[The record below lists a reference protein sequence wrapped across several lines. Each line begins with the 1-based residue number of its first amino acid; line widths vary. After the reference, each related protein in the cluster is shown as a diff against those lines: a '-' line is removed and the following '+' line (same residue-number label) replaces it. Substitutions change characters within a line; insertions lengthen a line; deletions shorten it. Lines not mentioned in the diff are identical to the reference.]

1 MIPNRTLDRDKTVQK
16 FKTKV
21 CIFWLTPEGCPYG
34 DRCLYAHG
42 KLQLRE
48 DRGESNVPGIDPDVN
63 ERYKT
68 RLCRFML
75 AKSPCPHG
83 PRCTYAHSYDE
94 QAYYINLA
102 KAKGIQIPPH
112 ALLSAPS
119 SPLTSSIERLAV
131 SAPMTMTATT
141 TTTRIPWSAQIGVSP
156 FLTRPLVAALPTT
169 TTSAVNRSMT
179 PSTTTFSSTSN
190 SININKTTT
199 NSTPVSFSSTLSS
212 SAAAKDSS
220 PPLDHSLSSFFTAK
234 DSSPSLDHK
243 LNKSSSPPP
252 GMSPSQNSQSF
263 HNESYKPIIPSAT
276 LTANATS
283 FVTGAAS
290 ALLASE
296 TSNNHATAASHLS
309 STTPP
314 INFERYRDPNTGLI
328 SVQRMS
334 AGVLALYLNSAYVYD
349 GETIEESSSVVNP
362 SLKPPG
368 LGDVGESSALSL
380 ALQAEELAG
389 RKLLAERAKQGLT
402 SVHQNLAN
410 IPAPPPT
417 SQLLLTP
424 PPLPS
429 QASSWI
435 TQGHIKQKDIATA
448 QHANDAVSNAIAQ
461 LVAALH
467 LSEASR
473 VSMFQHQF
481 PHQAVQQQT
490 PLDLMMFLDRAQ
502 SNLREQQQQPL
513 VPTSHLQGIAH
524 EWILGQSLSQNLGH
538 LQPAGEAQHS
548 FEVSNDSE
556 RSFLTLAATTSTTS
570 TVGLST
576 SRASHAFP
584 SSTSAPSSSRWPPS
598 QTMSTLGETSSAS
611 TSKTCESSSNIWRP
625 SAQSNE
631 SMILHKSSD
640 SVPIPSLDL
649 SRILQPH
656 TIELLNEDEGED
668 DKGILSSLGL
678 SKRDDDDDDDNVGE

>member
-1 MIPNRTLDRDKTVQK
+1 MIPNRALDRDKTVQK

-83 PRCTYAHSYDE
+83 PRCTYAHSYEE

-131 SAPMTMTATT
+131 SAPMTMTTT

-169 TTSAVNRSMT
+169 TTSAAVHRSLT
-179 PSTTTFSSTSN
+179 PSTNAFSSTTN

-199 NSTPVSFSSTLSS
+199 ISTPVSFSLSS
-212 SAAAKDSS
+212 SYTAKDSSPPLDHSSSSLLASKDSS
-220 PPLDHSLSSFFTAK
+220 PPLDHSLSPSFTAK
-234 DSSPSLDHK
+234 DSSSPHDHK

-252 GMSPSQNSQSF
+252 GMSPSQNSQSI
-263 HNESYKPIIPSAT
+263 HNENYKPTVLLPLPSAT

-296 TSNNHATAASHLS
+296 TSNNHANTPSHLS
-309 STTPP
+309 STPP

-349 GETIEESSSVVNP
+349 GETIEESSSVNP
-362 SLKPPG
+362 ALKPPG
-368 LGDVGESSALSL
+368 LGDVAESSALSL
-380 ALQAEELAG
+380 ALQAEESAG
-389 RKLLAERAKQGLT
+389 RKFLAERAKQGLT

-417 SQLLLTP
+417 FQLNLTP
-424 PPLPS
+424 PPPPS
-429 QASSWI
+429 QVSSW
-435 TQGHIKQKDIATA
+435 TMQGHIKQQEIATA

-461 LVAALH
+461 LVAALQ
-467 LSEASR
+467 L
-473 VSMFQHQF
+473 
-481 PHQAVQQQT
+481 
-490 PLDLMMFLDRAQ
+490 
-502 SNLREQQQQPL
+502 
-513 VPTSHLQGIAH
+513 
-524 EWILGQSLSQNLGH
+524 
-538 LQPAGEAQHS
+538 
-548 FEVSNDSE
+548 
-556 RSFLTLAATTSTTS
+556 
-570 TVGLST
+570 
-576 SRASHAFP
+576 
-584 SSTSAPSSSRWPPS
+584 
-598 QTMSTLGETSSAS
+598 
-611 TSKTCESSSNIWRP
+611 
-625 SAQSNE
+625 
-631 SMILHKSSD
+631 
-640 SVPIPSLDL
+640 
-649 SRILQPH
+649 
-656 TIELLNEDEGED
+656 
-668 DKGILSSLGL
+668 
-678 SKRDDDDDDDNVGE
+678 